1 MSKFLSGRQSHL
13 SLGVASHTET
23 KTVLDTTGRVGIGTT
38 DAGDFSLYVIGPTN
52 LDGDVLVGSA
62 LTVTGPLNAPEILV
76 TGTLIGEDITTRHLK
91 VTGIGTFDNNVDID
105 GSLDVDGFTQLDGLN
120 VDGTTTLDQT
130 TVTGLFTVNSGNTD
144 LNGQLNVESD
154 ATFQANVNLGDND
167 KLKLGDDGDL
177 EIYHDGNHSYIDDV
191 GVGNLHLR
199 SGTLAIQNLAGSKT
213 SALFQ
218 SGSGQLFY
226 YNNVKHFETTVDG
239 AGVTGNL
246 TISGDLTVNGTQT
259 QLNTT
264 SLEVEDINVGI
275 ASAVPK
281 LNDIALDG
289 AGITIYGSQG
299 DKTLTWSNSNSR
311 MEFNTSLYA
320 PNFSV
325 DGTTELNQLVVS
337 GISTFQSNAIFQSD
351 VLLGDS
357 DEIRLGDGGDL
368 QLWHNGGQSYISN
381 ITGPLNI
388 RTTSGDDIN
397 LLSDDDVGIM
407 VKGRSETAANFI
419 ADGAVELYYDNSKK
433 FETTSYG
440 VKIYDDLQVGTGVTI
455 YGNAGI
461 VSATSFYGD
470 GSNLTNT
477 GATLGATSGTERI
490 VTTQLTSGTMV
501 SAATDGDLTFDAN
514 NNRLSVPQANI
525 PGLTPNN
532 SDFGAQGYIPVADGA
547 GGWDWATVSASASV
561 NSILNGFTV
570 QEEGS
575 VVGTAG
581 SIHTINFAGN
591 NITAFAAPQPNGIA
605 TITVSDTP
613 TFVSLSVSGNTS
625 IPNVIGVTTFSDNV
639 HIGSGI
645 TMYAATG
652 IVSATK
658 LYGDGSNI
666 TGINAGALLSAS
678 SGTQRLVLTGLTT
691 GAMLNASTDGDLTFN
706 ATNNLLSVPSL
717 AIDGGFISAGSTTGA
732 DGQYL
737 KSTGVGVTWA
747 SFPTLRTTQT
757 NTAIAGQ
764 TVFTFAHNTSFL
776 DVFVNGVKLTSS
788 EYTSN
793 GTIITLNTPAF
804 AGEIVEFHS
813 YNTVSTGSGG
823 GGGGGGAQVTISD
836 NAPTSPLNGDLWWE
850 SDTGVGHI
858 YYNDGSSAQWVQFN
872 SSGGGGGTSGIGGV
886 TAGTGLSGGGTS
898 GVVTLNLADT
908 SVTAGSYTNADITV
922 DAQGRITAA
931 SNGSG
936 GGSSYANSDVD
947 THLNTGTASSG
958 EVLSWNGSD
967 YDWVAAG
974 GSYANSNVDT
984 HLNTGTASSGEVLS
998 WNGSDYDWITVSGG
1012 DAATLDGI
1020 DSTSFLRSDAADTK
1034 TSGHLDFVD
1043 GVYARFGTGQDLQ
1056 IYHDGNDS
1064 YVKDAGD
1071 GDLYIESN
1079 SDTYLKNGSNASL
1092 YCQNNRVE
1100 LYHSG
1105 TKRLETAS
1113 TGVHVEA
1120 NANATSEVK
1129 ITNTNTGVG
1138 ANSKLQ
1144 LQGNGGDYYGLMA
1157 MTSPNST
1164 ASGVFKPYQLEYST
1178 GSSLTNG
1185 MLFTTRHSSADIV
1198 FAHNSTEKL
1207 KVTSSGIEVSG
1218 TVTADNITGITST
1231 TAEWTLGANGSSDYT
1246 FTGPGVADNSQDPTI
1261 YLVRGQTYKFKNRSG
1276 GHPFRIQYEFQNT
1289 GGTAYNDGIV
1299 NNGAGNG
1306 DDLYWEVRNDAPDIL
1321 YYQCTSHQN
1330 MSGKIVI
1337 LGDIKTDGSWTAS
1350 SGVAE
1355 TIDTITG
1362 VTNNAIKTAEYTIH
1376 FENGSNMQS
1385 QKILVM
1391 QNGTTAHHQE
1401 YAVMYTS
1408 TNPLIELSADIN
1420 SGNLRLLATP
1430 ATGVSGATTYTF
1442 TRQTIR

>member
-52 LDGDVLVGSA
+52 LDGDVLVGGA

-76 TGTLIGEDITTRHLK
+76 TGTGTLIGEDITTRHLK

-144 LNGQLNVESD
+144 LNGELNVESD

-177 EIYHDGNHSYIDDV
+177 EIYHDGNHSYIDDA

-311 MEFNTSLYA
+311 MEFNTSLYT

-337 GISTFQSNAIFQSD
+337 GISTFQSN

-381 ITGPLNI
+381 VTGPLNI

-477 GATLGATSGTERI
+477 GATLSATSGVERL

-501 SAATDGDLTFDAN
+501 DAATDGDLTFDAN

-532 SDFGAQGYIPVADGA
+532 SDFGAQGYIPVADGV

-581 SIHTINFAGN
+581 SIHTVNFAGN
-591 NITAFAAPQPNGIA
+591 NLTAIAAPQPNGIA

-613 TFVSLSVSGNTS
+613 TFASLSVSGNTS

-639 HIGSGI
+639 HVGSGI

-691 GAMLNASTDGDLTFN
+691 GAMLNASTDGDLTFD

-850 SDTGVGHI
+850 SDTATGHI
-858 YYNDGSSAQWVQFN
+858 YYNDGNSAQWVQFN

-931 SNGSG
+931 SNGSSG
-936 GGSSYANSDVD
+936 GGSYANSDVD

-974 GSYANSNVDT
+974 GSYSNSNVDT
-984 HLNTGTASSGEVLS
+984 HLNTGTASSGQILS
-998 WNGSDYDWITVSGG
+998 WNGSDYAWVADQTGGSGITTANINADTLNVSGLSTFQDDVTFTSATTGLGVFYDRSADTLKLLENGSNNTKLILG
-1012 DAATLDGI
+1012 D
-1020 DSTSFLRSDAADTK
+1020 DSTY
-1034 TSGHLDFVD
+1034 TSHMEM
-1043 GVYARFGTGQDLQ
+1043 
-1056 IYHDGNDS
+1056 YHDGGNS
-1064 YVKDAGD
+1064 GI
-1071 GDLYIESN
+1071 GYIN
-1079 SDTYLKNGSNASL
+1079 YRGSNKMILSG
-1092 YCQNNRVE
+1092 NNISFFNKSRSE
-1100 LYHSG
+1100 EML
-1105 TKRLETAS
+1105 KAIENN
-1113 TGVHVEA
+1113 GVFLFYDNVQKFQ
-1120 NANATSEVK
+1120 T
-1129 ITNTNTGVG
+1129 
-1138 ANSKLQ
+1138 
-1144 LQGNGGDYYGLMA
+1144 
-1157 MTSPNST
+1157 T
-1164 ASGVFKPYQLEYST
+1164 ASGIDVT
-1178 GSSLTNG
+1178 GTASATTFSGSGANLTNIP
-1185 MLFTTRHSSADIV
+1185 SSQLTGDLPAIDG
-1198 FAHNSTEKL
+1198 SQL
-1207 KVTSSGIEVSG
+1207 
-1218 TVTADNITGITST
+1218 TGITST

-1276 GHPFRIQYEFQNT
+1276 GHPFRIQYQFQNT

-1430 ATGVSGATTYTF
+1430 ATGVNGATTYTF

>member
-52 LDGDVLVGSA
+52 LHGDGLVGGA
-62 LTVTGPLNAPEILV
+62 LTVTGTLNAPEILV
-76 TGTLIGEDITTRHLK
+76 TGTGTLIGDDITTRHLK

-130 TVTGLFTVNSGNTD
+130 TVTGLFTVNSGNID
-144 LNGQLNVESD
+144 LNGELNVESD

-177 EIYHDGNHSYIDDV
+177 EIYHNGSHSYIDDV

-311 MEFNTSLYA
+311 MEFNTSLYT

-325 DGTTELNQLVVS
+325 DGTTELNQLIVS
-337 GISTFQSNAIFQSD
+337 GISTFQSDATFQAN
-351 VLLGDS
+351 VNLGDN
-357 DEIRLGDGGDL
+357 DRLKFGDGGDL
-368 QLWHNGGQSYISN
+368 QIYHNGLNSVIRDFGTGDLFFVSN
-381 ITGPLNI
+381 TYRFRNAADNEQI
-388 RTTSGDDIN
+388 
-397 LLSDDDVGIM
+397 
-407 VKGRSETAANFI
+407 ANFFEN
-419 ADGAVELYYDNSKK
+419 GAVELYYANSKK

-532 SDFGAQGYIPVADGA
+532 SDFGAQGYIPVADGV

-581 SIHTINFAGN
+581 SIHTVNFAGN
-591 NITAFAAPQPNGIA
+591 NLTAIAAPQPNGIA

-613 TFVSLSVSGNTS
+613 TFASLSVSGNTS

-639 HIGSGI
+639 HVGSGI

-691 GAMLNASTDGDLTFN
+691 GAMLNASTDGDLTFD

-717 AIDGGFISAGSTTGA
+717 AIDGGFISAG
-732 DGQYL
+732 QL
-737 KSTGVGVTWA
+737 
-747 SFPTLRTTQT
+747 LEQM
-757 NTAIAGQ
+757 
-764 TVFTFAHNTSFL
+764 
-776 DVFVNGVKLTSS
+776 VN
-788 EYTSN
+788 
-793 GTIITLNTPAF
+793 I
-804 AGEIVEFHS
+804 
-813 YNTVSTGSGG
+813 
-823 GGGGGGAQVTISD
+823 
-836 NAPTSPLNGDLWWE
+836 
-850 SDTGVGHI
+850 
-858 YYNDGSSAQWVQFN
+858 
-872 SSGGGGGTSGIGGV
+872 
-886 TAGTGLSGGGTS
+886 
-898 GVVTLNLADT
+898 
-908 SVTAGSYTNADITV
+908 
-922 DAQGRITAA
+922 
-931 SNGSG
+931 
-936 GGSSYANSDVD
+936 
-947 THLNTGTASSG
+947 
-958 EVLSWNGSD
+958 
-967 YDWVAAG
+967 
-974 GSYANSNVDT
+974 
-984 HLNTGTASSGEVLS
+984 
-998 WNGSDYDWITVSGG
+998 
-1012 DAATLDGI
+1012 
-1020 DSTSFLRSDAADTK
+1020 
-1034 TSGHLDFVD
+1034 
-1043 GVYARFGTGQDLQ
+1043 
-1056 IYHDGNDS
+1056 
-1064 YVKDAGD
+1064 
-1071 GDLYIESN
+1071 
-1079 SDTYLKNGSNASL
+1079 
-1092 YCQNNRVE
+1092 
-1100 LYHSG
+1100 
-1105 TKRLETAS
+1105 
-1113 TGVHVEA
+1113 
-1120 NANATSEVK
+1120 
-1129 ITNTNTGVG
+1129 
-1138 ANSKLQ
+1138 
-1144 LQGNGGDYYGLMA
+1144 
-1157 MTSPNST
+1157 
-1164 ASGVFKPYQLEYST
+1164 
-1178 GSSLTNG
+1178 
-1185 MLFTTRHSSADIV
+1185 
-1198 FAHNSTEKL
+1198 
-1207 KVTSSGIEVSG
+1207 
-1218 TVTADNITGITST
+1218 
-1231 TAEWTLGANGSSDYT
+1231 
-1246 FTGPGVADNSQDPTI
+1246 
-1261 YLVRGQTYKFKNRSG
+1261 
-1276 GHPFRIQYEFQNT
+1276 
-1289 GGTAYNDGIV
+1289 
-1299 NNGAGNG
+1299 
-1306 DDLYWEVRNDAPDIL
+1306 
-1321 YYQCTSHQN
+1321 
-1330 MSGKIVI
+1330 
-1337 LGDIKTDGSWTAS
+1337 
-1350 SGVAE
+1350 
-1355 TIDTITG
+1355 
-1362 VTNNAIKTAEYTIH
+1362 
-1376 FENGSNMQS
+1376 
-1385 QKILVM
+1385 
-1391 QNGTTAHHQE
+1391 
-1401 YAVMYTS
+1401 
-1408 TNPLIELSADIN
+1408 
-1420 SGNLRLLATP
+1420 
-1430 ATGVSGATTYTF
+1430 
-1442 TRQTIR
+1442 